1 MLKPILFVQSNS
13 LARFRSPLDHSS
25 GMVKNK
31 IALVTGGSQG
41 IGLAIAEKLLDAG
54 AACAIVALDDESLR
68 NTSSGFQSRKLRF
81 KSYGVNLTED
91 TAVDS
96 VVAAVVRDLGPV
108 DILINNAGIT
118 GPTLPVHQVPTT
130 DWDRT
135 LAINLRTPFVLSRA
149 VVPMMI
155 ERRTGTII
163 NISSIAGK
171 MAYPLRTPY
180 ASSKWGLIGL
190 TLTMAQEL
198 GPYNIRVNAICPG
211 PTRTEMIDSVIRARA
226 AAAGMDVEAMS
237 EEYTRATALKRM
249 VQPEEVAN
257 LVLFLCSPEA
267 DAITGQAIDISAGY
281 GFRIGN

>member
-1 MLKPILFVQSNS
+1 
-13 LARFRSPLDHSS
+13 
-25 GMVKNK
+25 MVKDK

-41 IGLAIAEKLLDAG
+41 IGRAIAEKLLDAG
-54 AACAIVALDDESLR
+54 AAVAIVALDDESLR

-198 GPYNIRVNAICPG
+198 GPHNIRVNAICPG

-226 AAAGMDVEAMS
+226 AAAGMDVAAMS

>member
-1 MLKPILFVQSNS
+1 
-13 LARFRSPLDHSS
+13 
-25 GMVKNK
+25 MVKDK
-31 IALVTGGSQG
+31 SALVTGGSQG
-41 IGLAIAEKLLDAG
+41 IGRAIAEKLLEAG
-54 AACAIVALDDESLR
+54 AAVAIAALDDEALK
-68 NTSSGFQSRKLRF
+68 NTGSEFQSKKLRF
-81 KSYGVNLTED
+81 KSYGVNLTD
-91 TAVDS
+91 DDAINS
-96 VVAAVVRDLGPV
+96 LVASVVRDLGPV
-108 DILINNAGIT
+108 DILVNNAGIT
-118 GPTLPVHQVPTT
+118 GPTLPVHQVPTS

-135 LAINLRTPFVLSRA
+135 LAINLRTPYVLSRA

-180 ASSKWGLIGL
+180 AASKWGLIGL

-226 AAAGMDVEAMS
+226 AAAGVDVAAMS

-249 VQPEEVAN
+249 VLPEEVAD
-257 LVLFLCSPEA
+257 LVLFLCSPESG
-267 DAITGQAIDISAGY
+267 AITGQAIDISAGY